1 MFCSIWF
8 FSVLFYSLHFY
19 LILFCSIPL
28 YCIVLCSIQ
37 FYAALLHCALFYCV
51 LLYYALFYYTVL
63 FKIKIK
69 IYCYILLFSII
80 FCFTWLYSTLFYYD
94 LFYCIVLCSITVC
107 STLFYLSLFQSNVQ
121 YSALFC
127 HHVMLCVSGG
137 YPGCGSVWAQYP
149 ADAECGEA
157 GGASVWC
164 RVGARVCR
172 PPAAARAHVHRLPH
186 GGFRRGRRVEG
197 AQKNRSDLCC
207 LTFWTLVPDVF
218 SSHIPISSSAL
229 IGQFVSDVA
238 WGELDVL
245 LVDTPPGTSD
255 EHLAVLENLR
265 KHKVDGAVLVT
276 TPQVNITML

>member
-1 MFCSIWF
+1 MFRSI
-8 FSVLFYSLHFY
+8 LFYFSLFQY
-19 LILFCSIPL
+19 NVQYFILFCSIL
-28 YCIVLCSIQ
+28 R
-37 FYAALLHCALFYCV
+37 
-51 LLYYALFYYTVL
+51 
-63 FKIKIK
+63 
-69 IYCYILLFSII
+69 
-80 FCFTWLYSTLFYYD
+80 
-94 LFYCIVLCSITVC
+94 
-107 STLFYLSLFQSNVQ
+107 
-121 YSALFC
+121 
-127 HHVMLCVSGG
+127 HHVMLSGG

-197 AQKNRSDLCC
+197 AQKNRSDLCW
-207 LTFWTLVPDVF
+207 LTFRTLVPDVF